1 MKRGIIAVAVL
12 IMALSS
18 SLYAD
23 LAVTVYNQNL
33 AVVKDQRPIDFQ
45 EGRFEYSLVD
55 VPSQIDPTSVHF
67 KLLKNPDAADLLEQ
81 NYRYDL
87 VSFGKILDR
96 YLDQSID
103 LVHEDGQVYS
113 GKLLAHDG
121 NTVTLMKSDNSLEV
135 IQTDKIT
142 KFNFPELPEGLIT
155 RPTLVWQFDS
165 RLSGPRDA
173 EISYMTKGMNWHA
186 EYIGVVSNDEKSL
199 DLSAWVSIENNSGA
213 TYKDAKL
220 KLVAGEV
227 NIIQPP
233 KGRPGYGAEE
243 AILFKSTAGFEEKP
257 FFEYHLY
264 TLPRTTSLANS
275 EIKQIS
281 LFEPATT
288 PVTKNYVYEGGGKDI
303 RVELEFTNSEQNGL
317 GMPLPAGKV
326 RVMKKDT
333 DGSLEFVGENMIDHT
348 PRDEKVD
355 LTLGNA
361 FDLVG
366 ERVVKDSRR
375 ISNTVQE
382 DDVEITLR
390 NHKEKESVVIMVK
403 EHFYGRDWKIL
414 RSNFEYNKKDANTA
428 EFKIPVDAGKEAT
441 LSYTVRVER

>member
-1 MKRGIIAVAVL
+1 MKRGIILLTVL
-12 IMALSS
+12 VMALCS

-23 LAVTVYNQNL
+23 VAVTVYNQNL
-33 AVVKDQRPIDFQ
+33 AVVKDQRQIDFQ
-45 EGRFEYSLVD
+45 KGKFEYSLVD

-67 KLLKNPDAADLLEQ
+67 KLLKNPDAVDLLEQ

-96 YLDQSID
+96 YLDQNID

-113 GKLLAHDG
+113 GILLAHDG
-121 NTVTLMKSDNSLEV
+121 NTITLMKADNSLEV

-155 RPTLVWQFDS
+155 RPTLVWQFNSD
-165 RLSGPRDA
+165 LSGPQNS

-186 EYIGVVSNDEKSL
+186 EYVGIVSNDDKSL
-199 DLSAWVSIENNSGA
+199 DLSAWVSVENNSGGS
-213 TYKDAKL
+213 YKDAKL
-220 KLVAGEV
+220 KLVAGDV
-227 NIIQPP
+227 NIVQPP
-233 KGRPGYGAEE
+233 RGRQGMGYEADMVFKG
-243 AILFKSTAGFEEKP
+243 TAGFEEKP

-288 PVTKNYVYEGGGKDI
+288 PVVKNYVYEGGGKDV
-303 RVELEFTNSEQNGL
+303 RVELSFTNSEEDGL

-326 RVMKKDT
+326 RVMKKDS
-333 DGSLEFVGENMIDHT
+333 DGSMEFVGENMIDHT

-366 ERVVKDSRR
+366 ERVIKDSRQ
-375 ISNTVQE
+375 ISRTSRE

-390 NHKEKESVVIMVK
+390 NHKDKEPVEILVK
-403 EHFYGRDWKIL
+403 EHFGPFWKIL
-414 RSNFEYNKKDANTA
+414 KSNYEYNKTDANTA
-428 EFKIPVDAGKEAT
+428 EFKIPVQAGQEVT
-441 LSYTVRVER
+441 LSYTVRIGN